1 MPISLNFQYLLFG
14 RGVERNLIAVKPSK
28 AFTLIELLVV
38 IAIIALLLS
47 ILMPA
52 LKEVKKQAQAV
63 ICRSNIRQIGL
74 AAYLY
79 TEAYDTYIPR
89 GGQAGT
95 WFKCFLPYL
104 DQKRTETDYRN
115 VKIYRCPSFPD
126 KAQTV
131 CYVVSSWTFDDKADM
146 VGHEITEP
154 TKLRTFL
161 RPMYTVYLTD
171 NEEGHWRP
179 IIKDHTDP
187 GIARL
192 DVWNPG
198 HLPDSTSEDITY
210 GRRVAKERHKRGSN
224 YLFLDWHVEYIPT
237 EDMSIEFWR
246 DK

>member
-1 MPISLNFQYLLFG
+1 M
-14 RGVERNLIAVKPSK
+14 KPNK

-52 LKEVKKQAQAV
+52 LKEVKKQAQAL

-74 AAYLY
+74 AAYFY
-79 TEAYDTYIPR
+79 TEANDTYIPR
-89 GGQAGT
+89 GGQVRT
-95 WFKCFLPYL
+95 WFNSFLPYL

-131 CYVVSSWTFDDKADM
+131 CYVVNAWTFSSRTDTAGQQID
-146 VGHEITEP
+146 EP
-154 TKLRTFL
+154 TKLRTFR
-161 RPMYTVYLTD
+161 RPMYTVYLAD
-171 NEEGHWRP
+171 NEEGSWRP
-179 IIKDHTDP
+179 IIKQVGDSDM
-187 GIARL
+187 GRL
-192 DVWNPG
+192 DVWDVG
-198 HLPDSTSEDITY
+198 HLPDSTSEDIAY
-210 GRRVAKERHKRGSN
+210 GRRVAKDRHKKGSN

-246 DK
+246 GK